1 MRGVCV
7 LTKFFRVVVF
17 LLVLVSAGTVTCA
30 AAAYHQGDQG
40 EDIANIQVQLNAL
53 GYNAG
58 NADGDFGEVTASA
71 VKLFQRDRGLDAD
84 GVIGMQTY
92 RAIMGREMQVSR
104 DSSSALVRR
113 IIQTALS
120 YQGVPYA
127 FGGTTPNGFDC
138 SGFTRY
144 VFAQA
149 GIYLP
154 RAADEQYEVGQVVSY
169 GRLQPG
175 DTVFFT
181 TYEAGASHSGIY
193 VGNGKFISATS
204 SRGVVIDRL
213 DSGYWGARYLGAR
226 RVL

>member
-1 MRGVCV
+1 V
-7 LTKFFRVVVF
+7 LVKFFRVMVF
-17 LLVLVSAGTVTCA
+17 LFILVSAGTVTC

-40 EDIANIQVQLNAL
+40 EDISSIQAQLNAI
-53 GYNAG
+53 GYDVGAV
-58 NADGDFGEVTASA
+58 DGDFGEATLNA
-71 VKLFQRDRGLDAD
+71 VKAFQRDKGLDAD

-92 RAIMGREMQVSR
+92 RAIMDRDMPVVSR
-104 DSSSALVRR
+104 GDSSSTVRR
-113 IIQTALS
+113 VIQAALR
-120 YQGVPYA
+120 YQGVPYV

-149 GIYLP
+149 GVYLP
-154 RAADEQYEVGQVVSY
+154 RAADEQYESGQAVSY
-169 GRLQPG
+169 SHLQPG

-193 VGNGKFISATS
+193 VGDGQFISATS
-204 SRGVVIDRL
+204 SRGVTIDRL
-213 DSGYWGARYLGAR
+213 DNGYWGARFLGAR